1 MPVQLVVLVNESSMP
16 LTSDRL
22 KEVARALQIQVVRD
36 FEPVWNESAHVSV
49 ADSANVPAGASPI
62 RIVDRSAEL
71 GVHSEE
77 NGRASAIVRATSDW
91 TVTASHE
98 LLEMLVDP
106 EGNRTIEGRDI
117 DPDHRHRRVE
127 YLVEVCDPCQ
137 VYDYTVGTVP
147 VSNFVTQEYF
157 REGSSAGK
165 VDFLGRLTSPL
176 QVPKGC
182 QLSWWDVQDRSWH
195 QWQANGRVVR
205 DAPSADAGSR
215 RDDRDQALSAAT
227 GELRHDLQAARRAM
241 FREPTETALQELF
254 TRDTRMKHIV
264 RRAEE
269 KHGWKRD
276 ETEQAVREYR
286 RHLLLRYLHPG
297 LRLAAMNKLGDLLW
311 HEHIIDTEKYRQDC
325 SQLFGELLEHQPFYE
340 PSPVPPQDDPEIQEA
355 SRVYSY
361 EFRAGPPELT
371 RTSY

>member
-36 FEPVWNESAHVSV
+36 FEPIWNESAHVSV

-117 DPDHRHRRVE
+117 DPDHRGRRVE

-157 REGSSAGK
+157 REESSAGK

-182 QLSWWDVQDRSWH
+182 QLSWWDVQYRSWH

-205 DAPSADAGSR
+205 DAPTADAGSR
-215 RDDRDQALSAAT
+215 RDDRDQALSAVT
-227 GELRHDLQAARRAM
+227 GEFRHDLQAARRAM
-241 FREPTETALQELF
+241 FREPTEAALQELF
-254 TRDTRMKHIV
+254 ARDARMRHII
-264 RRAEE
+264 RRAEQ
-269 KHGWKRD
+269 KHGWKLD

-311 HEHIIDTEKYRQDC
+311 HEHIIDTDKYRQDC
-325 SQLFGELLEHQPFYE
+325 ERIFGGVLDHQPFYE
-340 PSPVPPQDDPEIQEA
+340 QPRVLPAEDPRMQEA
-355 SRVYSY
+355 SKLYTH
-361 EFRAGPPELT
+361 EFGAAPPELAQ
-371 RTSY
+371 TSH